1 MSFERIGLA
10 VFAVGVASMALGA
23 LLPWYIF
30 PLYLEYG
37 RTAQF
42 TARVPLIVVNIW
54 SFSIPT
60 GAILTVLGGAIYG
73 KK

>member
-1 MSFERIGLA
+1 MGYIRIGLA
-10 VFAVGVASMALGA
+10 VFAVGVAFMVLGA

-42 TARVPLIVVNIW
+42 TARVPLIVINIW
-54 SFSIPT
+54 SFSIPI

>member
-1 MSFERIGLA
+1 MSYKRVGL
-10 VFAVGVASMALGA
+10 VGFVVGVAFMLLGA

-42 TARVPLIVVNIW
+42 IARVPLIVVNIW
-54 SFSIPT
+54 SFSIPI
-60 GAILTVLGGAIYG
+60 GAILTVLGGTIYR

>member
-1 MSFERIGLA
+1 MSYKRIGLT
-10 VFAVGVASMALGA
+10 VFAVGVAFMVLGV

-54 SFSIPT
+54 SFSIPI

>member
-1 MSFERIGLA
+1 MSYKRIGLA
-10 VFAVGVASMALGA
+10 VFVAGVAFMGFGA

-54 SFSIPT
+54 SFAIPA
-60 GAILTVLGGAIYG
+60 GAILAVLGGSIYG

>member
-1 MSFERIGLA
+1 MSYIRIGLA
-10 VFAVGVASMALGA
+10 VFVVGIAFMVLGA

-54 SFSIPT
+54 SFSIPI

>member
-1 MSFERIGLA
+1 MSNVRIGLT
-10 VFAVGVASMALGA
+10 VFVVGVVLIVLGA

-30 PLYLEYG
+30 PLYLEFG
-37 RTAQF
+37 RTEQF
-42 TARVPLIVVNIW
+42 IARVPLIVVNIW
-54 SFSIPT
+54 SFSIPI

>member
-1 MSFERIGLA
+1 MSNIRIGLT
-10 VFAVGVASMALGA
+10 VFGVGVAFMVLGA
-23 LLPWYIF
+23 LLPWYIL

-37 RTAQF
+37 RTAEF
-42 TARVPLIVVNIW
+42 IARVPLVVINIW
-54 SFSIPT
+54 SFSIPI